1 MKQAMLVLS
10 VLAVLV
16 FVAGVVGA
24 EEESAWFD
32 LDNCAFCK
40 QMSNEEGLIE
50 SMSWETHLIENGALT
65 IIVVPESKVEAFERA
80 EKHMHEMGAKIEG
93 GEKMHLCGFCQ
104 SYGMLMMSG
113 AKVEKVDGD
122 AARVTLMTSADSE
135 VVKKI
140 QTHAQKTID
149 EYNKMMAAE
158 GQAHGG

>member
-32 LDNCAFCK
+32 LENCAICK
-40 QMSNEEGLIE
+40 HMANEEGLIE
-50 SMSWETHLIENGALT
+50 SMDWETHLIENGALT
-65 IIVVPESKVEAFERA
+65 IIVVPESKVAAFERA
-80 EKHMHEMGAKIEG
+80 EKQMHETGAMLHG

-104 SYGMLMMSG
+104 SFGMLMMSG
-113 AKVEKVDGD
+113 ANVEKVNGN

-140 QTHAQKTID
+140 QAHAQKTID